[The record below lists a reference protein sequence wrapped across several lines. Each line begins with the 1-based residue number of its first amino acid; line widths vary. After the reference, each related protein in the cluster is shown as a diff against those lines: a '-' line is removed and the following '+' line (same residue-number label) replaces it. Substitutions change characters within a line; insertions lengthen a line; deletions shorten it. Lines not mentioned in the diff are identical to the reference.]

1 MGLFDGYVDP
11 EQFRDSGGLLGR
23 LLSLQQLQGQY
34 QPGAGFDQAPSVPR
48 TPVLQLAPWPNLP
61 GYGPSSGEPT
71 AAPNPTSQ
79 YQALR
84 PVLGDHNAMLATVS
98 PEIGKTL
105 IAQALANQQ
114 SGNTPNVVLAG
125 YGGRAIP
132 FPPMRPGPLPPIPV
146 PAIPDFWKA
155 AGPFLQLYPGILS
168 GPLGGAALT
177 GAGATIL
184 NNEDP
189 GDKPSSTPIGRR
201 GNPIE
206 VKPGTNRPTTIG
218 GRIYTGHAADQM
230 QGRGITPSAVE
241 ETIRNGQ
248 PSPGRNSGETE
259 HIGTNGVKVV
269 TGADGQVITVITVR
283 R

>member
-23 LLSLQQLQGQY
+23 LLSLQQQGQY
-34 QPGAGFDQAPSVPR
+34 QPSAGFDQAPSVPQ
-48 TPVLQLAPWPNLP
+48 TPALQPTPWPNLP
-61 GYGPSSGEPT
+61 GYGSSSSEPT
-71 AAPNPTSQ
+71 AAPNLTSQ

-84 PVLGDHNAMLATVS
+84 PVLGDHNAMLATVN

-114 SGNTPNVVLAG
+114 KAGNPGNVVLAG
-125 YGGRAIP
+125 YGIGGIRI
-132 FPPMRPGPLPPIPV
+132 PPMGAAPLPPIPV
-146 PAIPDFWKA
+146 PSFPDWWKA
-155 AGPFLQLYPGILS
+155 AGPILQLYPGILS
-168 GPLGGAALT
+168 GALGGAALT
-177 GAGATIL
+177 RSDATIL

-218 GRIYTGHAADQM
+218 GRIYIGHAADQM

-248 PSPGRNSGETE
+248 TSPGRNPGETE